1 MQCSLSESSGCN
13 FVHMRTFMFH
23 ISNLWGLCL
32 ILKQHQQLLRFH
44 LLANFSCCCSSAIK
58 SFADA
63 LCRGSLIR
71 FVYRSTAM

>member
-23 ISNLWGLCL
+23 ISNLWVLCL

-44 LLANFSCCCSSAIK
+44 LPANFSCCRLDWPPESPDNQYHLNK
-58 SFADA
+58 
-63 LCRGSLIR
+63 
-71 FVYRSTAM
+71 